1 MRTIVASGL
10 ASLAGALVL
19 TSAAGAAD
27 VGNFAVGQAVV
38 RELADSHGHR
48 FAITVTP
55 PPGRAVDARFF
66 DAFELAGEPTGQP
79 GFNASGGRTK
89 ELVAEAAD
97 ADADSIDVSD
107 YKVKIENLSS
117 AACSVNLQASKKK
130 PVTLGAKK
138 ELSLTA
144 INSEVMTMTVWPTSN
159 DVDAEIDYNNAVC
172 QISEKNKGEL
182 DIAGCIAVS
191 CTNSGVMEAFVYNPF
206 NNTAKYVASV
216 VITFNN

>member
-1 MRTIVASGL
+1 MRTVASGL
-10 ASLAGALVL
+10 AVLGGALVL

-27 VGNFAVGQAVV
+27 IGSFAVGQSVV
-38 RELADSHGHR
+38 RELADGHGHR

-79 GFNASGGRTK
+79 GFKAAGGRSK
-89 ELVAEAAD
+89 ELVVEAAD
-97 ADADSIDVSD
+97 SDSIDVSD
-107 YKVKIENLSS
+107 YSVKIENLSS
-117 AACSVNLQASKKK
+117 SACSVNLQASKRK

-138 ELSLTA
+138 QLSLTA

-182 DIAGCIAVS
+182 DIAGCISSS
-191 CTNSGVMEAFVYNPF
+191 CSNSGVMEAIAYNPF

-216 VITFNN
+216 VITFNP